1 MARPLK
7 PSTPFAERLIE
18 ARGEMTREAA
28 AAALGC
34 LKDTLGGYERGRN
47 FPDQATLAKIGE
59 VYGVSLDWLITG
71 RGQKC
76 PAEAVQAPASAP
88 ATVDEELMAHVAEG
102 IAGVYREENARIYPV
117 PLVRAA
123 ARMYDDLV
131 AAYDS
136 PEERQVGLK
145 GMLQQLRR
153 ELRSPGAAGANSKQ
167 VS

>member
-1 MARPLK
+1 MR
-7 PSTPFAERLIE
+7 SRAEIAE
-18 ARGEMTREAA
+18 
-28 AAALGC
+28 ALGIPSS
-34 LKDTLGGYERGRN
+34 TLANYEQGRT
-47 FPDQATLAKIGE
+47 FPDQETLAKMKD
-59 VYGVSLDWLITG
+59 VLGVSLDWLVTG
-71 RGQKC
+71 DANTRT
-76 PAEAVQAPASAP
+76 PEAVPTAVRAG
-88 ATVDEELMAHVAEG
+88 VDEELMARVAEG
-102 IAGVYREENARIYPV
+102 IAEVYKAENARIYTG